1 MMTKCVMRF
10 LFILLVFQNKEK
22 RTLCSDFALIS
33 KKILIAQR
41 TWGWLHKIHSQ
52 ISFTEGADGIMTI
65 LTGFASSYPFTHQPP
80 APTATKFMCRGWN
93 QFTTA
98 I

>member
-1 MMTKCVMRF
+1 MQIAFTKG
-10 LFILLVFQNKEK
+10 N
-22 RTLCSDFALIS
+22 
-33 KKILIAQR
+33 
-41 TWGWLHKIHSQ
+41 
-52 ISFTEGADGIMTI
+52 DGIMTI
-65 LTGFASSYPFTHQPP
+65 LMSFVASFPFTHQPP